1 MVGDRRRDG
10 RRRGMSTPRT
20 IPDSVRERQSGA
32 SDPEISAFVAAN
44 AGSGKTHVLAQRV
57 IRLLLAGVAPEK
69 ILCLTFTKAAA
80 ANMSSRVFDT
90 LRAWIALDDPAL
102 AKAIRENGTR
112 VAGTTE
118 LANARRLFAR
128 AIETPG
134 GLKIQT
140 IHAFCTRLLHQ
151 FPFEA
156 DVASRFA
163 VLDERATGE
172 LLDRTMLAVLLE
184 AAAAP
189 ERATGRALAAAI
201 TVAADSTIHEAVAE
215 AIGKR
220 DRLIAWVEKAG
231 SFDAAI
237 AELSPA
243 LGIAPHD
250 TLAQVEAEI
259 VDGPILPSADW
270 RLTADIF
277 AAGSSSDHK
286 QRDRLLAALAATGT
300 RRLEEYLCVFFTG
313 DGEGDPRK
321 SLMTRTLVNTQPAL
335 AQDLANEQARLSS
348 LLDRR
353 RAILCRERSTA
364 LLTIAYAVIEA
375 YRAEKA
381 RRGVLDYD
389 DLIDKTLAML
399 SGQGPSWV
407 HYKLDAGID
416 HVLIDEAQD
425 TSPKQWEIVTRL
437 VSEFASGA
445 GARGIAKRTIFAVG
459 DEKQSI
465 FSFQGAAPD
474 QFDLMRRA
482 FTAAF
487 DRPEYGWRFIQL
499 QHSFRSGANVLGAVD
514 EVFRDE
520 SIYVGV
526 TSDTAGIPQHE
537 ALPDTAPG
545 FVEIWE
551 LEKPDDKSA
560 MEGWD
565 APFDEMSQTSPQVKL
580 AERIARTVKKSIT
593 AGARARDT
601 IVLVRQRGPLF
612 EAIIRALKRANVAVA
627 GADRLKLAAHVA
639 VEDLIALAD
648 AVLLPEDDL
657 ALAVVLK
664 SPLVGFDDD
673 QLFELAWDRK
683 GASLRQVLR
692 ARYPELAAWS
702 DNLAQAARVQT
713 PFAFYS
719 GVLNRDGG
727 RRKFFARLGLEAADA
742 IDEFMTM
749 ALAYES
755 RETPSL
761 QGFVAWM
768 RAAETEVKRDMDI
781 ARDEVRVMT
790 VHGAKGLE
798 AHTVILADTTTRPA
812 GSHPPKLLMLAA
824 AGAAPGTPDRIVW
837 AGAKTT
843 DNQAVSAARARAV
856 QADENEYRRLLYVAM
871 TRAAHR
877 LIVCGFEGDKKRP
890 EGCWYDLIRNAL
902 EGATVE
908 EQNEDG
914 PVLVYRKHPAEAGA
928 AAALAKAPAETASE
942 PDWLRRAAPVER
954 PRRRVMSPSD
964 AHERPARAT
973 STESATS
980 ANARERGTL
989 VHRLLQSLP
998 DLEPAQ
1004 RKVAAEK
1011 FLARASATF
1020 GDAERADMAAQV
1032 LRIFDDPSFATLFAP
1047 GSRAEVPVVGR
1058 LPGTDIAVA
1067 GQIDRLAV
1075 TDREVLI
1082 ADYKTDRMVP
1092 ERPEDVPHY
1101 VRQLALYRTL
1111 LGLIYPGRTVRAA
1124 LLFTAGPV
1132 LMDIPAALLDAQVA
1146 TLTSA

>member
-1 MVGDRRRDG
+1 
-10 RRRGMSTPRT
+10 MSRPRT

-57 IRLLLAGVAPEK
+57 IRLLLKGVAPEK

-80 ANMSSRVFDT
+80 ANMASRVFDT

-102 AKAIRENGTR
+102 AKAIRDNGTR
-112 VAGTTE
+112 VAGAAE
-118 LANARRLFAR
+118 LANARRLFAQ

-156 DVASRFA
+156 DVANRFA
-163 VLDERATGE
+163 VLDERATKE
-172 LLDRTMLAVLLE
+172 LLDRTMLAVLLD

-189 ERATGRALAAAI
+189 ESATGRALAAAI

-220 DRLIAWVEKAG
+220 DRLIAWVERAG
-231 SFDAAI
+231 GFDAAI

-259 VDGPILPSADW
+259 VDGPIFPSCEWAAIADLCSTSSPRDKEQCN
-270 RLTADIF
+270 RLRTAAS
-277 AAGSSSDHK
+277 AAGTARIDEYLRVFFDSKDNARTSILTKPLATQHPELARK
-286 QRDRLLAALAATGT
+286 LALEQDRLVVL
-300 RRLEEYLCVFFTG
+300 R
-313 DGEGDPRK
+313 DK
-321 SLMTRTLVNTQPAL
+321 
-335 AQDLANEQARLSS
+335 
-348 LLDRR
+348 R
-353 RAILCRERSTA
+353 RAVICRERSVA
-364 LLTIAYAVIEA
+364 LLTIAHAVIEA

-399 SGQGPSWV
+399 STRGPSWV

-425 TSPKQWEIVTRL
+425 TSPKQWEIVSRL

-445 GARGIAKRTIFAVG
+445 GARGTAKRTIFAVG

-474 QFDLMRRA
+474 QFDLMRRE
-482 FTAAF
+482 FTKAF
-487 DRPEYGWRFIQL
+487 DRPEYGWRFVRL

-514 EVFRDE
+514 EVFRQE
-520 SIYVGV
+520 SVYVGV
-526 TSDTAGIPQHE
+526 TSDTGGIPRHE

-545 FVEIWE
+545 LVEIWD
-551 LEKPDDKSA
+551 LEKPDDKPA

-565 APFDEMSQTSPQVKL
+565 APFDEMSRTNPQVKL
-580 AERIARTVKKSIT
+580 AERIARHVKKSI
-593 AGARARDT
+593 ADGVRARDT

-612 EAIIRALKRANVAVA
+612 EAIIRALKRAGVPVA
-627 GADRLKLAAHVA
+627 GADRLKLAHHVA

-648 AVLLPEDDL
+648 AALLPEDDL
-657 ALAVVLK
+657 ALAVALK
-664 SPLVGFDDD
+664 SPLVGFDED
-673 QLFELAWDRK
+673 QLFDLAWDRN
-683 GASLRQVLR
+683 GAPLRQALL
-692 ARYPELAAWS
+692 AKHPDLAAWFDS
-702 DNLAQAARVQT
+702 LAQAARAQT

-727 RRKFFARLGLEAADA
+727 RRRFFARLGLEAADA

-749 ALAYES
+749 TLAYES

-798 AHTVILADTTTRPA
+798 AHTVILADTTTPPA
-812 GSHPPKLLMLAA
+812 GSHPPKLLMLTAPN
-824 AGAAPGTPDRIVW
+824 AAPGASDCIVW
-837 AGAKTT
+837 AAAKTT
-843 DNQAVSAARARAV
+843 DSRAVAAARRLAV

-877 LIVCGFEGDKKRP
+877 LIVCGFQGDKARP
-890 EGCWYDLIRNAL
+890 QGCWYDLVRNAL
-902 EGATVE
+902 EGATIE
-908 EQNEDG
+908 EQTEDG
-914 PVLVYRKHPAEAGA
+914 PIRVYRKHPAETDGA
-928 AAALAKAPAETASE
+928 AASDGAKAGVAPE
-942 PDWLRRAAPVER
+942 PLWLRRAAPSER
-954 PRRRVMSPSD
+954 LGRRVMSPSD
-964 AHERPARAT
+964 SPGRPLRATPAEAATRGNARA
-973 STESATS
+973 
-980 ANARERGTL
+980 RGTL
-989 VHRLLQSLP
+989 MHRLLQSLP
-998 DLEPAQ
+998 DLEPVQ
-1004 RKVAAEK
+1004 RKAAAER
-1011 FLARASATF
+1011 FLARASGTF
-1020 GDAERADMAAQV
+1020 GEIERADMVVRV
-1032 LRIFDDPSFATLFAP
+1032 LRIFDDPRFAALFAP

-1058 LPGTDIAVA
+1058 LPGTDIAIA

-1075 TDREVLI
+1075 TDCEVLL
-1082 ADYKTDRMVP
+1082 ADYKTDRIVP
-1092 ERPEDVPHY
+1092 ERPQDVPHY
-1101 VRQLALYRTL
+1101 VRQLALYRAL
-1111 LGLIYPGRTVRAA
+1111 LGLIYPGRPVRAA
-1124 LLFTAGPV
+1124 LLFTAGPD
-1132 LMDIPAALLDAQVA
+1132 LMNIPATLLDAEIA